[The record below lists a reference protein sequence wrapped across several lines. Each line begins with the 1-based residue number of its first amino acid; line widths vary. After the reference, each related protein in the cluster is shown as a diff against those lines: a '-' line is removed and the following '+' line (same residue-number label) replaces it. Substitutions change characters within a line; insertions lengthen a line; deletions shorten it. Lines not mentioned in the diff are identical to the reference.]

1 MDNSG
6 HHTATKILAAPPA
19 RESLSARSTMIGT
32 PKPLAFSIERIMART
47 PEPRSVPVP
56 QLLHGSAAK
65 GDAKHPLHLG
75 SSIPCMIPF
84 VPVAYDP
91 LGKAAGAEPRKA
103 PLDSSS
109 SPSFSCGDLLN
120 CALSLKGDFPRDALP
135 LQQYKLVRPRVV
147 NHSSFHA
154 MGALCYFNRGDGP
167 SHPASGVNIH
177 PVASYFLS
185 SPLQPQPKA
194 YLAERNKL
202 VLPPAD
208 KFPAGVAFKDLS
220 QAQLQH
226 YMKESAQILS
236 EKIAYKS
243 AEFGRDSPSSK
254 PKVFTCEVCGKASRA
269 PPPPSRPRRVLR
281 SAPFSAAVPSVAN
294 RALLFC
300 PLSL

>member
-1 MDNSG
+1 
-6 HHTATKILAAPPA
+6 
-19 RESLSARSTMIGT
+19 
-32 PKPLAFSIERIMART
+32 
-47 PEPRSVPVP
+47 
-56 QLLHGSAAK
+56 
-65 GDAKHPLHLG
+65 
-75 SSIPCMIPF
+75 
-84 VPVAYDP
+84 
-91 LGKAAGAEPRKA
+91 
-103 PLDSSS
+103 
-109 SPSFSCGDLLN
+109 
-120 CALSLKGDFPRDALP
+120 
-135 LQQYKLVRPRVV
+135 
-147 NHSSFHA
+147 

-167 SHPASGVNIH
+167 CHPASGVNIH

-243 AEFGRDSPSSK
+243 AEFGRGSPSSK